1 MSSVDK
7 LMPDIFQIF
16 LTRQFF
22 TYLIFGGIAALVN
35 LLCGY
40 ALYTYTS
47 LPYMVAIFLAASCG
61 LLINFL
67 LNYFFNFIYR
77 GRSIFSQ
84 LATFI
89 CIAIFGTLLTA
100 LIAGA
105 FLYIFDALNIKFE
118 FFFITPKFM
127 AQFISV
133 GLVTF
138 YSFIGHKYLSF
149 NEGILHRCKRLLE
162 RRRNA

>member
-1 MSSVDK
+1 
-7 LMPDIFQIF
+7 MPDIFKIF
-16 LTRQFF
+16 LTRQFLI
-22 TYLIFGGIAALVN
+22 YLIFGGIAAFVN

-40 ALYTYTS
+40 VLYTYTS
-47 LPYMVAIFLAASCG
+47 LPYMIAVFLAASCG

-89 CIAIFGTLLTA
+89 CIAAFGTLLTA

-105 FLYIFDALNIKFE
+105 LLHIFDAFHIKIKFY
-118 FFFITPKFM
+118 FINPKFM

-149 NEGILHRCKRLLE
+149 NEGIIHRCKMVLE